1 MLENKIFEL
10 EKQIETLK
18 KATNI
23 NKGMKSN
30 N

>member
-18 KATNI
+18 KATNTS
-23 NKGMKSN
+23 KGMKSN